1 MTKKINKENF
11 SNGIDLWVSSAITS
25 KTTGKPVYWASIDQ
39 FMDGALLYLS
49 HSVYEGL
56 AEVNAGTVL
65 PVLMTGKFEITEA
78 RDIKTGELLYTTG
91 DEEKGVAP
99 VQIYMVSKAREV
111 LHADW
116 A

>member
-25 KTTGKPVYWASIDQ
+25 KSTGNTVYWASIDQ
-39 FMDGALLYLS
+39 FMDGALLYLA
-49 HSVYEGL
+49 HSVYDGL
-56 AEVNAGTVL
+56 SAVNVETVL

-78 RDIKTGELLYTTG
+78 RDIKTNELLTTQEG
-91 DEEKGVAP
+91 E
-99 VQIYMVSKAREV
+99 QIYMISKGREV

-116 A
+116 Q

>member
-11 SNGIDLWVSSAITS
+11 STGIDLWVSSAITS

-39 FMDGALLYLS
+39 FMDGALLYLA

-56 AEVNAGTVL
+56 PAVNAGTVL

-78 RDIKTGELLYTTG
+78 NYIKTGELLTTQEG
-91 DEEKGVAP
+91 E
-99 VQIYMVSKAREV
+99 QIYMISKGREV

-116 A
+116 V

>member
-1 MTKKINKENF
+1 
-11 SNGIDLWVSSAITS
+11 
-25 KTTGKPVYWASIDQ
+25 
-39 FMDGALLYLS
+39 MDGALLYLS
-49 HSVYEGL
+49 HSVYDGL

-78 RDIKTGELLYTTG
+78 KDIKTGEQLTTQEG
-91 DEEKGVAP
+91 E
-99 VQIYMVSKAREV
+99 QIYMISKGREV

>member
-49 HSVYEGL
+49 HSVYDGL
-56 AEVNAGTVL
+56 ADVNVGTVL

-78 RDIKTGELLYTTG
+78 RDINTNEFLTTKDG
-91 DEEKGVAP
+91 D
-99 VQIYMVSKAREV
+99 QIYMISKAREV

>member
-39 FMDGALLYLS
+39 FMDGALLYLA
-49 HSVYEGL
+49 HSVYDGL
-56 AEVNAGTVL
+56 SAVNAGTVL

-78 RDIKTGELLYTTG
+78 KDIKTGEFLTTESG
-91 DEEKGVAP
+91 E
-99 VQIYMVSKAREV
+99 QIYMISKGREV

-116 A
+116 V

>member
-11 SNGIDLWVSSAITS
+11 ENGIDLWVSSAITS
-25 KTTGKPVYWASIDQ
+25 KTTGNKVYWASIDQ
-39 FMDGALLYLS
+39 FADGALLYLA

-56 AEVNAGTVL
+56 DTVNVSTVL
-65 PVLMTGKFEITEA
+65 PRLMSGKYEITEA
-78 RDIKTGELLYTTG
+78 RDVKTNELLTTK
-91 DEEKGVAP
+91 ECE
-99 VQIYMVSKAREV
+99 QIYMISKAREV

>member
-11 SNGIDLWVSSAITS
+11 VSGIDLWVSSAVTS
-25 KTTGKPVYWASIDQ
+25 NKTGKTVYWAAIDQ
-39 FMDGALLYLS
+39 FEDGALLYLA

-56 AEVNAGTVL
+56 AEVNAQTVL
-65 PVLMTGKFEITEA
+65 NRLMTGKYEITEA
-78 RDIKTGELLYTTG
+78 KDIKTKEVLTTENG
-91 DEEKGVAP
+91 DT
-99 VQIYMVSKAREV
+99 IYMISKGHEV

>member
-11 SNGIDLWVSSAITS
+11 ENGIDLWVSSAITS
-25 KTTGKPVYWASIDQ
+25 KTTGNTVYWASIDQ
-39 FMDGALLYLS
+39 FADGALLYLA

-56 AEVNAGTVL
+56 SAVNVSTVL

-78 RDIKTGELLYTTG
+78 RDIKTNELLTTADG
-91 DEEKGVAP
+91 E
-99 VQIYMVSKAREV
+99 QIYMISKAREV

-116 A
+116 AD

>member
-25 KTTGKPVYWASIDQ
+25 KTTGNTVYWASIDQ
-39 FMDGALLYLS
+39 FMDGALLYLA
-49 HSVYEGL
+49 HSVYDGL
-56 AEVNAGTVL
+56 ATVDAESVL
-65 PVLMTGKFEITEA
+65 SKLMTGKFEITEA
-78 RDIKTGELLYTTG
+78 RDINTNEFLTTQEG
-91 DEEKGVAP
+91 D
-99 VQIYMVSKAREV
+99 QIYMISKGREV

>member
-25 KTTGKPVYWASIDQ
+25 KSTGNTVYWASIDQ
-39 FMDGALLYLS
+39 FMDGALLYLA
-49 HSVYEGL
+49 HSVYDGL
-56 AEVNAGTVL
+56 SEVTVASVL
-65 PVLMTGKFEITEA
+65 SQLMTGKFEITEA
-78 RDIKTGELLYTTG
+78 RDIKTNDCLTTQDGE
-91 DEEKGVAP
+91 
-99 VQIYMVSKAREV
+99 QIYMISKGREV

>member
-25 KTTGKPVYWASIDQ
+25 KSTGNTVYWASIDQ
-39 FMDGALLYLS
+39 FMDGALLYLA
-49 HSVYEGL
+49 HSVYDGL
-56 AEVNAGTVL
+56 AQVNVSTVL

-78 RDIKTGELLYTTG
+78 RDIKTNELLTTQEG
-91 DEEKGVAP
+91 E
-99 VQIYMVSKAREV
+99 QIYMISKGREV

-116 A
+116 Q